1 MLEFIVLLR
10 QRYQAVLSQLKGPS
24 TISHPFA
31 QRIEQLIFAEAF
43 IRKGLLLASDPK
55 LPLQI
60 AIIGPTQ
67 AGKSS
72 LTNVILNSHVA
83 QVSPLAGYTVHPQG
97 FCVEVSLAACY
108 NLQHYFGR
116 YQQLTPAQLSKNRY
130 DCYALGENTHPTPLL
145 PPCVF
150 WDTPDF
156 DSIDASDYKEGV
168 IRTIALADIIVL
180 VVSKEKYADQSVWE
194 LMMMLAAF
202 KQPTLLCINK
212 LSAGNEE
219 VIIGSLQEKWR
230 AARSDAFPTVV
241 PLFYVKETG
250 LPSWS
255 SHYSQ
260 VFFQL
265 AKQVDHRKHKQHQQA
280 LINHYW
286 QGWIEPILA
295 EQQMRKDW
303 QALIDTLIVDG
314 LSNYQRD
321 YLNHPHH
328 YETFQKALLELLHL
342 LEIPGLAKV
351 LLKIRR
357 FLTWPFRKMLQIGQ
371 HKILAGFINQE
382 LVLLNQIAEHLLFQL
397 ADQLRDKHGTDIE
410 QQRWWNGLYRL
421 LRQRHSELLQ
431 NFNQA
436 AVQYQQDFQPEIDA
450 TAQRLYKKL
459 AQQPVVLNSLRA
471 TRVSADALLIAV
483 SIQMGG
489 IGLHDLFI
497 TPAMLSITSLLTESA
512 IGGYMKKLEAQL
524 KQQQRVAIEK
534 SLFINVLQQTLL
546 ELPQLI
552 TDTPQFAISPEQLQH
567 AQQQRMEKRHG
578 LRLF

>member
-10 QRYQAVLSQLKGPS
+10 QRYESVLSQLKGNS
-24 TISHPFA
+24 TIANTFA
-31 QRIEQLIFAEAF
+31 QRIDQLTFTEAF
-43 IRKGLLLASDPK
+43 IRKGLLLESDPK

-116 YQQLTPAQLSKNRY
+116 YQQVTTAQLSKNRY
-130 DCYALGENTHPTPLL
+130 DCYALEENTHPSALL

-168 IRTIALADIIVL
+168 IRTIALADILVL

-194 LMMMLAAF
+194 LMAMVAAF

-219 VIIGSLQEKWR
+219 ILIGSLQEKWR
-230 AARSDAFPTVV
+230 AVRSDAFPTVV
-241 PLFYVKETG
+241 PLFYAQDNA
-250 LPSWS
+250 LPNWS
-255 SHYSQ
+255 SPYSQ
-260 VFFQL
+260 IFFQL
-265 AKQVDHRKHKQHQQA
+265 AKKVNHRKHAQYQQA

-286 QGWIEPILA
+286 QAWIEPILV
-295 EQQMRKDW
+295 EQQMFNEW
-303 QALIDTLIVDG
+303 QTLIDSVITEGIA
-314 LSNYQRD
+314 NYQRD

-328 YETFQKALLELLHL
+328 YETFHQALLELLQL
-342 LEIPGLAKV
+342 LEIPGLAKI
-351 LLKIRR
+351 LLKTRR
-357 FLTWPFRKMLQIGQ
+357 VLTWPFRKIVQLGQ
-371 HKILAGFINQE
+371 RKTTLKFINQE
-382 LVLLNQIAEHLLFQL
+382 LILLDQIAEHLLLEL
-397 ADQLRDKHGTDIE
+397 AEQLRDKCATHLE
-410 QQRWWNGLYRL
+410 QQRWWHNLYRL
-421 LRQRHSELLQ
+421 LRQNHHPLLQ

-436 AVQYQQDFQPEIDA
+436 AVQYQQDFQPEIEI
-450 TAQRLYKKL
+450 TAQRLYNKL
-459 AQQPVVLNSLRA
+459 AQQPMILNSLRA
-471 TRVSADALLIAV
+471 TRVSADALLIGL

-497 TPAMLSITSLLTESA
+497 TPAMLSITSLLTEGA

-524 KQQQRVAIEK
+524 KQQQRTIVK
-534 SLFINVLQQTLL
+534 NNLFIQVLRQTLL
-546 ELPQLI
+546 DLPDLI
-552 TDTPQFAISPEQLQH
+552 ADNERFAITPEQLQH